1 MNTAM
6 GHPLVKNAR
15 EIISIK
21 LNRQITIDE
30 LQNIISK
37 KLGQTEGG
45 RVLLNNKD
53 LTLKDI
59 KTLRKLFGIKL

>member
-1 MNTAM
+1 M